1 MTTSQGV
8 IFILT
13 VLMLAGGMLFY
24 VIQTKSKGQ
33 HNADCRA
40 IATTIPLV
48 NTATG
53 MGMVAAVS
61 ECE

>member
-1 MTTSQGV
+1 M
-8 IFILT
+8 T

-24 VIQTKSKGQ
+24 VMQTKSKGQ
-33 HNADCRA
+33 QNADCRA
-40 IATTIPLV
+40 VATTIPLV

>member
-1 MTTSQGV
+1 
-8 IFILT
+8 
-13 VLMLAGGMLFY
+13 MLFY
-24 VIQTKSKGQ
+24 VMEPKSKGQ
-33 HNADCRA
+33 QNADCRA
-40 IATTIPLV
+40 VAMTLPLV